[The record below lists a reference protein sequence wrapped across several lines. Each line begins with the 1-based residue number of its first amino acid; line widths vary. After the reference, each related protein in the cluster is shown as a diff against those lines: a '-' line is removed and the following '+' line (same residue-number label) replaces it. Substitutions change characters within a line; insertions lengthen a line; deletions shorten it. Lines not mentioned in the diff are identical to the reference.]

1 MKKIMKL
8 NGCVETTE
16 SKAYD
21 WVSGEIEFGLVYDND
36 GDLYGVEIDG
46 IDQNILDN
54 IVEELWNY
62 DFPSTIEGYINELPD
77 DEIELPM
84 DVVHNL
90 EGIGQRIEEETRFFL
105 MLLESKPRCY
115 NFPKTGFNI
124 WRDEFDRTY
133 QIDVPKALTKEELIS
148 LYQELKNLEYVY
160 DIKLI

>member
-8 NGCVETTE
+8 NGCIETTG

-46 IDQNILDN
+46 IDQDVLDN
-54 IVEELWNY
+54 IVEEPYNY
-62 DFPSTIEGYINELPD
+62 DFPNTIEDYISELPD

-84 DVVHNL
+84 DVVYDL
-90 EGIGQRIEEETRFFL
+90 EAAGQKLAEITGFFL
-105 MLLESKPRCY
+105 ILPEGRPRCY

-124 WRDEFDRTY
+124 WCDEFDRTY
-133 QIDVPKALTKEELIS
+133 QIDVPNVLTKEELLD
-148 LYQELKNLEYVY
+148 LYYELKDLENIYN
-160 DIKLI
+160 IKLI